1 MLDLYHDVVVEFS
14 VKTFEELDSGIGT
27 VGLPVALVQV
37 LVVVYKGT
45 EEDGSVVRSQSTGE
59 LVVDG

>member
-1 MLDLYHDVVVEFS
+1 MLDLYHDVVVEFV
-14 VKTFEELDSGIGT
+14 VKTVEELDSGIGT

-45 EEDGSVVRSQSTGE
+45 EEDGSIVRSQSAGE
-59 LVVDG
+59 LVVES